1 VTDADIPSD
10 RSRCISVD
18 GLELNVVVAG
28 TGPDVLLVHGF
39 PDDHE
44 VWRRQIDVLAAAGYR
59 VIAPDTRGCG
69 ASDIAPTVSDYR
81 IERLVA
87 DLVAVLDALGVARAR
102 VIGHDWGAVQ
112 AWHLA
117 IRHPERV
124 DRLIVLSVG
133 HPAAYAGGGFMQ
145 KLRGWYVLLIQL
157 RGLMEFAARCC
168 NWLLL
173 RLMTGFHEE
182 FPRWRAL
189 LERPA
194 RLTAGFNYYRA
205 NLSALRAGQES
216 HVAVPVVGVWSS
228 GDRFLVERQMQQSAQ
243 YCDRGW
249 RYVRLDRCNHW
260 LQLTAAGEVNRLLL
274 HQLA

>member
-1 VTDADIPSD
+1 VDALPD
-10 RSRCISVD
+10 RSRRVSVG

-39 PDDHE
+39 PDDHD
-44 VWRRQIDVLAAAGYR
+44 VWRKQIDVLAAAGYR

-69 ASDIAPTVSDYR
+69 ASDIAPTESDYR

-87 DLVAVLDALGVARAR
+87 DLVAVLDAFSVGKAR
-102 VIGHDWGAVQ
+102 VVGHDWGAIQ

-124 DRLIVLSVG
+124 ERLIVLSVG
-133 HPAAYAGGGFMQ
+133 HPAAYASGGFMQ
-145 KLRGWYVLLIQL
+145 KLRGYYVLLIQL
-157 RGLMEFAARCC
+157 RGVMEFVARCC
-168 NWLLL
+168 NWLPL
-173 RLMTGFHEE
+173 RLLTGFRGE
-182 FPRWRAL
+182 FRRWRAL
-189 LERPA
+189 LGRPG

-205 NLSALRAGQES
+205 NLSTFWAAQES
-216 HVAVPVVGVWSS
+216 HVVVPVVGVWSS

-249 RYVRLDRCNHW
+249 RYVRLERCNHW